1 VVSRIF
7 RAAVPAAVVLLISAC
22 STFPTQGYNKAA
34 TGNPHS
40 IALAPM
46 GLPEKANVR
55 IMAPVGANFGLIGA
69 LVEAGRESTAV
80 EEARVLLE
88 KANLD
93 YQTYLPGQ
101 IVKSLQSAGF
111 EAQQLPGARDPK
123 SRFKFMTGVSQEP
136 GADAVLDI
144 YAPFL
149 GFIAAGATTDYRPSV
164 LLDAKLVR
172 ASDQKVLFAD
182 QIYYNNFQRDGAP
195 KAVSIDPDPNCVF
208 KDRESLQADPQ
219 RTAACLQGAMDSAA
233 KELAKQ
239 FL

>member
-1 VVSRIF
+1 MV
-7 RAAVPAAVVLLISAC
+7 RAAIPAALLLLVSAC

-40 IALAPM
+40 IALAPVGM
-46 GLPEKANVR
+46 PEKANVR

-69 LVEAGRESTAV
+69 LVEVGRENTAMD
-80 EEARVLLE
+80 EARATLE

-93 YQTYLPGQ
+93 YQTYLPEQ
-101 IVKSLQSAGF
+101 IVKSLKTAGF

-123 SRFKFMTGVSQEP
+123 SRFKFLNGPTKEP

-164 LLDAKLVR
+164 LLDAKLIR

-182 QIYYNNFQRDGAP
+182 QIYYNNFNRNLAP
-195 KAVSIDPDPNCVF
+195 KAVSIEPDPGCVF
-208 KDRESLQADPQ
+208 KDRDELQANPQ
-219 RTAACLQGAMDSAA
+219 RTASCLQNAMDAAA